1 MYEESIRQEFR
12 LKNRDETRNHLIEE
26 IDQNELMCKRHRNVC
41 RVLNYIDRLLI
52 LVSKIAGCI
61 STSDLTSLVGIPLR
75 ITSSA
80 IVLKICV
87 TTAVQKKKARTFDL
101 LKKQFD
107 RYCWWYIYK
116 SCLFDKNK

>member
-12 LKNRDETRNHLIEE
+12 LKNRDETRNYLIEE
-26 IDQNELMCKRHRNVC
+26 IDQNELMCKKHRNVC
-41 RVLNYIDRLLI
+41 RVLNYIDHSLI

-75 ITSSA
+75 MTSSA

-87 TTAVQKKKARTFDL
+87 TTAVQKKKARTFGL

-107 RYCWWYIYK
+107 RY
-116 SCLFDKNK
+116 

>member
-1 MYEESIRQEFR
+1 
-12 LKNRDETRNHLIEE
+12 
-26 IDQNELMCKRHRNVC
+26 MCKKHRNVC
-41 RVLNYIDRLLI
+41 RVLNYIDHLLI

-75 ITSSA
+75 MTSSA

-87 TTAVQKKKARTFDL
+87 TTAVQKKKARTFGL

-107 RYCWWYIYK
+107 RYWWWYIYK
-116 SCLFDKNK
+116 SCLFDRNK